1 MERIERYQ
9 VRGVPGYVERRN
21 FSGRTVDYWAP
32 DGPPSHLLIA
42 HDGQNVFDH
51 RTATRHRTWKMAQS
65 AIDVSR
71 ELEITPP
78 AIIAVF
84 HSRTATNPWGRIID
98 LAPQDPFQN
107 GVPAVSASGPPP
119 IAAEELMGNAY
130 LSQITD
136 VIAPTIADEIGME
149 LSNTD
154 TALIGSSMGGL
165 ATLYGLGKRP
175 DFFSTGLALSTHW
188 IAGNHPLVDA
198 LVDLLPKPGTH
209 KIWMSH
215 GTRGHDAKY
224 GPFQRHADARMKE
237 IGWQLGKD
245 FETRVYKRS
254 GHNERSWARYLDQ
267 PMKFWLENK

>member
-1 MERIERYQ
+1 MKRIERYQ
-9 VRGVPGYVERRN
+9 VRGVPGFVERRD
-21 FSGRTVDYWAP
+21 FSGRRVDFWAP
-32 DGPPSHLLIA
+32 SAPTSHVLIA

-65 AIDVSR
+65 AINVSN
-71 ELEITPP
+71 ELGIAPP

-84 HSRTATNPWGRIID
+84 HSRTPDNPWGRIID

-107 GVPAVSASGPPP
+107 GVQPAGSASTPL
-119 IAAEELMGNAY
+119 AAEELMGNAY
-130 LSQITD
+130 LAQITD
-136 VIAPTIADEIGME
+136 VIAPTIADEIGIDLAMA
-149 LSNTD
+149 NK
-154 TALIGSSMGGL
+154 ALIGSSMGGL

-175 DFFSTGLALSTHW
+175 DFFTTGLALSTHW

-224 GPFQRHADARMKE
+224 GPFQKHADARMKE
-237 IGWQLGKD
+237 LGWQLGKD
-245 FETRVYKRS
+245 FETRVYQRS

-267 PMKFWLENK
+267 PMKFWLS